1 MRTKYKHTQGLT
13 LNGSG
18 TTWETPHLSQAGC
31 EEPGQPYAGSLLLCG
46 LRLVAASEGYSL
58 LVVPRLVTAVASR
71 YRAWAPERGL
81 SICGAQAALPL
92 GIRDLPEPAIK
103 LIS

>member
-1 MRTKYKHTQGLT
+1 MLT
-13 LNGSG
+13 YWPYDSQSVQYLLSG
-18 TTWETPHLSQAGC
+18 PL
-31 EEPGQPYAGSLLLCG
+31 LLLCG